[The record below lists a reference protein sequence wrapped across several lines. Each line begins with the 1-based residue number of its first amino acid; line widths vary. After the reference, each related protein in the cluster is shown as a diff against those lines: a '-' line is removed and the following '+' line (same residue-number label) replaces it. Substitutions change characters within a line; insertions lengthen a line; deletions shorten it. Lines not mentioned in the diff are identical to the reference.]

1 MNVFLYQD
9 KDTFFHRLDPR
20 TKIFILLFSF
30 FLTIFFKHPLFLT
43 GVTLVIL
50 IHGYFSQC
58 IANILRLK
66 VPILLIALFSIITWG
81 LSVKGTTPL
90 WGRFTE
96 ESLSYGLAVALKL
109 DSMIIA
115 GIVFLSTTRN
125 EEISTGVIR
134 LGIPYRIGFSIS
146 LALRMIPTLIETAT
160 TIIEAQRSRGLDLRT
175 KNIFTRIKR
184 YLPLLAPIFLTTI
197 RTTNQLAMALEA
209 RGFGLS
215 KERTSY
221 QEIGFKGRDYIV
233 LTLLVM
239 VVLVVGILRLRG

>member
-1 MNVFLYQD
+1 VNVFLYQD

-43 GVTLVIL
+43 GVALFML
-50 IHGYFSQC
+50 IHGYLSQC
-58 IANILRLK
+58 LVNVMKLK
-66 VPILLIALFSIITWG
+66 LPILLIALFSIITWG
-81 LSVKGTTPL
+81 LSVKGTTPV

-125 EEISTGVIR
+125 EEVSSGVIR
-134 LGIPYRIGFSIS
+134 LGIPYQVSFSLS

-160 TIIEAQRSRGLDLRT
+160 TVIEAQRSRGLDLQT
-175 KNIFTRIKR
+175 KNIFTRMKR
-184 YLPLLAPIFLTTI
+184 SIPLLAPIFLTTI

-221 QEIGFKGRDYIV
+221 QEIGFTGKDYGIFGF
-233 LTLLVM
+233 LLLVALL
-239 VVLVVGILRLRG
+239 VSFVLLRG

>member
-1 MNVFLYQD
+1 VNVFLYQD

-30 FLTIFFKHPLFLT
+30 FLTIFFQHPLFLT
-43 GVTLVIL
+43 GVALALL
-50 IHGYFSQC
+50 IHGYLSQC
-58 IANILRLK
+58 LVNVMKLK
-66 VPILLIALFSIITWG
+66 LPILLIALFSIITWG
-81 LSVKGTTPL
+81 LSVKGTTPV
-90 WGRFTE
+90 WGRFSE
-96 ESLSYGLAVALKL
+96 ESLRYGLAVALKL

-115 GIVFLSTTRN
+115 GIIFLSTTRN
-125 EEISTGVIR
+125 EEISSGIIR

-160 TIIEAQRSRGLDLRT
+160 TVIEAQRSRGLDLRS
-175 KNIFTRIKR
+175 KNIFTRMKR
-184 YLPLLAPIFLTTI
+184 SIPLLAPIFLTTI

-221 QEIGFKGRDYIV
+221 QEIGFTGRDYGVFAV
-233 LTLLVM
+233 LSL
-239 VVLVVGILRLRG
+239 VVLLMGILVLRG

>member
-20 TKIFILLFSF
+20 TKMSILLFSF

-43 GVTLVIL
+43 GVALGIC

-58 IANILRLK
+58 IVNILRVK
-66 VPILLIALFSIITWG
+66 FPILLIALFSIVTWG
-81 LSVKGTTPL
+81 LSVKGTTPV

-134 LGIPYRIGFSIS
+134 LGIPYQIGFSLS

-160 TIIEAQRSRGLDLRT
+160 TIIEAQRSRGLDLRS
-175 KNIFTRIKR
+175 KNIVTRMKR
-184 YLPLLAPIFLTTI
+184 SIPLLAPIFLTTI

-221 QEIGFKGRDYIV
+221 QEIGFKGRDYGV
-233 LTLLVM
+233 FGFLAL
-239 VVLVVGILRLRG
+239 VVLLMGIFLIRG

>member
-20 TKIFILLFSF
+20 TKIFVLFFSFLLTILL
-30 FLTIFFKHPLFLT
+30 KHPLPLA
-43 GVTLVIL
+43 GVLFTVIAC
-50 IHGYFSQC
+50 GYVSQC
-58 IANILRLK
+58 IDNVTRIK
-66 VPILLIALFSIITWG
+66 FPLLFIALFSIVTWG

-90 WGRFTE
+90 WGRFSE
-96 ESLSYGLAVALKL
+96 ESLRYGLAVALKL

-125 EEISTGVIR
+125 EEISSGIIR
-134 LGIPYRIGFSIS
+134 LGIPYRISFSLS

-160 TIIEAQRSRGLDLRT
+160 TIIEAQRSRGLDLRS

-184 YLPLLAPIFLTTI
+184 SIPLLAPIFLTTI

-221 QEIGFKGRDYIV
+221 QEIGFKGRDYGV
-233 LTLLVM
+233 FVFLALVVLLVGVFIM
-239 VVLVVGILRLRG
+239 KG